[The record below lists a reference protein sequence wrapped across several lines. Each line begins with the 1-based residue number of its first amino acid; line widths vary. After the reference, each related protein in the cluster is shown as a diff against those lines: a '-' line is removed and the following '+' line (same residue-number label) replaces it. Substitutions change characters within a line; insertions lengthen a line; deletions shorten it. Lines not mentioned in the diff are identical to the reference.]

1 MKTGMRRPPTLSDHA
16 LRDADQ
22 PNEQSASRNDRG
34 FTLPEVVAA
43 IALTGSLILAV
54 VLGVNAL
61 VTASSVSDNQADLEA
76 VLGAAADK
84 LTLEGW
90 QPCPVEADTSYELVA
105 KQAAQRVGW
114 SEDAV
119 WIDPSDILYWDI
131 STGSWSSANPFEQDG
146 TCNMIPTIAA
156 ASRMQLVT
164 VNATSPAGVQT
175 RSIDVVVAEIDFL
188 DDQVST

>member
-1 MKTGMRRPPTLSDHA
+1 MRRPSTLSVHEPCDT
-16 LRDADQ
+16 DQ
-22 PNEQSASRNDRG
+22 PSEHTPPREDRG
-34 FTLPEVVAA
+34 FTLPEVIAA

-61 VTASSVSDNQADLEA
+61 VTASTISDNQADLEA

-119 WIDPSDILYWDI
+119 WIDASDILYWDI
-131 STGSWSSANPFEQDG
+131 STGTWSSSNPFDQDG

-164 VNATSPAGVQT
+164 VHATSPAGAQT